1 MKLSLAG
8 WSLGGVLVALLLAA
22 LGWGVIHPA
31 SQGPKSVVG
40 AQAPDITIQSLD
52 GREFRLA
59 DLRGTPVV
67 LNFWA
72 SWCVPCRL
80 EAPVLAAAARANEG
94 RVQFL
99 GADIQDTD
107 EAARAYEAEIQS
119 PYPVGP
125 ITHGSYRD
133 FGVTAPPETFF
144 LDSQGVVVARFLGPL
159 DAGLID
165 RYLQLV
171 GVTA

>member
-22 LGWGVIHPA
+22 LGLGVIHSA
-31 SQGPKSVVG
+31 SQGPKSVGG
-40 AQAPDITIQSLD
+40 APAPDITIQSLD
-52 GREFRLA
+52 GRDFRLA

-72 SWCVPCRL
+72 SWCVPCRQ
-80 EAPVLAAAARANEG
+80 EAPVLAAAARANKG

-107 EAARAYEAEIQS
+107 EGARAYEAEIQS

-125 ITHGSYRD
+125 ITRGSYRD
-133 FGVTAPPETFF
+133 FGVTAPPETYFI
-144 LDSQGVVVARFLGPL
+144 DRRGVVVSKILGPVDSQRMKL
-159 DAGLID
+159 FLSQIMG
-165 RYLQLV
+165 
-171 GVTA
+171 